1 MPNRKMYKRKMSSKK
16 CLLGKMSTG
25 KNVYQE
31 KFPGDKMKK
40 GQNANRARCQQIKMP
55 QIQNGKKAK
64 GNEDEKPHYK
74 ITNVFQT
81 RKRKNFDIG

>member
-1 MPNRKMYKRKMSSKK
+1 
-16 CLLGKMSTG
+16 
-25 KNVYQE
+25 
-31 KFPGDKMKK
+31 MKK